1 MPHSHFLNK
10 VIQSRKWES
19 WPLSKICRCNK
30 LVFGCKNVDGSS
42 PPEDISPLAM
52 QYSGPDNS
60 SPCIA
65 IYYQFIAGQVFAGN
79 PICDASDNR
88 QLSINLLMLI
98 INRSASSAIILWQ
111 KTAWPKLC
119 LGNYPTTP
127 GPPRRGPLSPRPC
140 QQSHLNKHCGWDSS
154 VSLRH
159 VRSKKLLTRNQP
171 ACVGA
176 EDNCVKN

>member
-30 LVFGCKNVDGSS
+30 LVLGCKNVDGSS

-60 SPCIA
+60 SPCIT

-88 QLSINLLMLI
+88 QLAINLLLI
-98 INRSASSAIILWQ
+98 INRSASSVIILWQ
-111 KTAWPKLC
+111 KPAWPKFC
-119 LGNYPTTP
+119 LGNYNWINP
-127 GPPRRGPLSPRPC
+127 PLSRLPGGVLWAHEDVNNLIRANTVDETV
-140 QQSHLNKHCGWDSS
+140 SHLDM
-154 VSLRH
+154 
-159 VRSKKLLTRNQP
+159 
-171 ACVGA
+171 
-176 EDNCVKN
+176 

>member
-88 QLSINLLMLI
+88 QLAINLLLI
-98 INRSASSAIILWQ
+98 IKRSASSVIILWQ

-127 GPPRRGPLSPRPC
+127 GPLGGVLWASGERYPC
-140 QQSHLNKHCGWDSS
+140 FLIEWIFYWIESSQIKNVEKIFELNFLGK
-154 VSLRH
+154 
-159 VRSKKLLTRNQP
+159 
-171 ACVGA
+171 
-176 EDNCVKN
+176 

>member
-42 PPEDISPLAM
+42 PEDILPFAM
-52 QYSGPDNS
+52 QYSSPDDS
-60 SPCIA
+60 SPRIT

-79 PICDASDNR
+79 PICDASDNT
-88 QLSINLLMLI
+88 QLTINLLLI
-98 INRSASSAIILWQ
+98 STILWQ

-119 LGNYPTTP
+119 LGNYP
-127 GPPRRGPLSPRPC
+127 PLSRLPGGVLWVHEHVNNLIWANTVGETV
-140 QQSHLNKHCGWDSS
+140 SHWDM
-154 VSLRH
+154 
-159 VRSKKLLTRNQP
+159 
-171 ACVGA
+171 
-176 EDNCVKN
+176 

>member
-30 LVFGCKNVDGSS
+30 LVFGCKNADGSS
-42 PPEDISPLAM
+42 PPEDILPLAM

-60 SPCIA
+60 SPCIT

-79 PICDASDNR
+79 PICNASDNR
-88 QLSINLLMLI
+88 QLAINLMLI
-98 INRSASSAIILWQ
+98 INRSASSVIILWQ

-119 LGNYPTTP
+119 LGNYP
-127 GPPRRGPLSPRPC
+127 PLSRLPGGVLWV
-140 QQSHLNKHCGWDSS
+140 HE
-154 VSLRH
+154 H
-159 VRSKKLLTRNQP
+159 VNNLIRANT
-171 ACVGA
+171 VG
-176 EDNCVKN
+176 ETVLHWGT